1 MVRDGNMSPNISI
14 DVRHH
19 LFSLRLEA
27 CNDHDAYRLHTR
39 CCGGVMLGLE
49 YTTAPMVLPEPVRG

>member
-19 LFSLRLEA
+19 LISLRLEA

-49 YTTAPMVLPEPVRG
+49 TRVHHGSHGLA